1 MGCLIFFYYFYNLV
15 LRQKQQKLMIKNNFY
30 QVKLIQNPSVTSWCF
45 FSYINFG
52 NSAIVRQC
60 NSFLRIIN
68 PFINK
73 NLYYE
78 NKF

>member
-1 MGCLIFFYYFYNLV
+1 
-15 LRQKQQKLMIKNNFY
+15 MIRNNFY
-30 QVKLIQNPSVTSWCF
+30 QVKLIQNPSVMCGYF

-52 NSAIVRQC
+52 NSAIMRQY
-60 NSFLRIIN
+60 NSFLHIIN

>member
-1 MGCLIFFYYFYNLV
+1 
-15 LRQKQQKLMIKNNFY
+15 MIKNDFY
-30 QVKLIQNPSVTSWCF
+30 QVKLIQNPSVMFWCF

-52 NSAIVRQC
+52 NSAIVRKY
-60 NSFLRIIN
+60 NSFLHIIN
-68 PFINK
+68 SFINK

>member
-1 MGCLIFFYYFYNLV
+1 MTKNYY
-15 LRQKQQKLMIKNNFY
+15 Y
-30 QVKLIQNPSVTSWCF
+30 QVIPVLNSCPLWDGT

-52 NSAIVRQC
+52 NSVIVHKH
-60 NSFLRIIN
+60 SDFLHIIN
-68 PFINK
+68 SFINK

>member
-15 LRQKQQKLMIKNNFY
+15 LRQKQQKFMIKNSFY
-30 QVKLIQNPSVTSWCF
+30 QVKLIHIPTIMWCGF

-52 NSAIVRQC
+52 NSASILKC
-60 NSFLRIIN
+60 IGFLHIIN